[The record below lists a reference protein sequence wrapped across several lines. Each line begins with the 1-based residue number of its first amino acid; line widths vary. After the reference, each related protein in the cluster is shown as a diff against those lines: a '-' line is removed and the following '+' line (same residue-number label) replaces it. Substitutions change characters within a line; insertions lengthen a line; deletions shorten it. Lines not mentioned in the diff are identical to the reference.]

1 MNREYPEIPTE
12 LVEAWNTYQTQL
24 SAWQARDPDDN
35 SCDGFWSSYNPK
47 IAEELAVRVER
58 WYADRPTHPPCLDA
72 VMAERQ
78 AIASANYELKERQ
91 QEQRMIDLRAKQA
104 ADAVERK
111 EQAKIKAAATR
122 AKTKLKKEGSKAR
135 LATLKLK
142 PKP

>member
-1 MNREYPEIPTE
+1 MKLEYPEIPTE
-12 LVEAWNTYQTQL
+12 LLEAWNTYQTQRL
-24 SAWQARDPDDN
+24 GWSVSRPELGDCDD
-35 SCDGFWSSYNPK
+35 FWSSYNPR
-47 IAEELAVRVER
+47 IDEEHRGRVDAWE
-58 WYADRPTHPPCLDA
+58 ANEPPPPPCLDA